1 MLWGCSAQL
10 DFLFSITLLKHS
22 ASLLSNEPVFALV
35 PGISALSE
43 PATLANAIEQCHK
56 FPVLNQDQRATQILL
71 LPPAEIS
78 CLLQVPSENLLKA
91 DQEGEVSKKAN
102 IYWQIEDCSSVI
114 CSLNL
119 ALPLLMEHC
128 SSIKTSQ
135 G

>member
-1 MLWGCSAQL
+1 MLWGYSAQL

-22 ASLLSNEPVFALV
+22 ASLFSNEPVFAPV